1 MGVIIGIDIGGST
14 TKIVGF
20 NAESQS
26 KEPTLIEPIFVKAT
40 DPITSIY
47 GAFGKFTSQNNLGL
61 SDIEKIMIT
70 GVGASFLAQPIYGC
84 DCEVTPEFKSIGIGG
99 LYLSGLNEAIIGS
112 LGTGTAFV
120 HAKRGFEPD
129 YLGGT
134 GMGGGTLM
142 DFGRYSAWKLGIPF
156 VAIPTIVSSDGF
168 TADICSI
175 IIDGQKK
182 SIPMQA
188 ADAVICDMDVVSG
201 APMFLSIAGVQDIMA
216 KYVSIA
222 DWKIAHL
229 VSGEYFC
236 PMVCDMAQEA
246 LDIMVRCA
254 HELAEGKEPDFEAM
268 AYTQMLS
275 GLTMQILSNSR
286 AASGAEHLVAHLVEM
301 KPRGFENAHGMHGE
315 CVGIGT
321 IMCASAYHK
330 LAERETIEVKPFEPV
345 DEQWVRDV
353 FGELADGILTENEN
367 DVLKTFAPENIKEKW
382 PQIRE
387 IIATIPKAEE
397 LIELYTKIGAK
408 HSLEELGIDESVR
421 EEFLDISSAIRNRLT
436 LARMTRLIVK

>member
-1 MGVIIGIDIGGST
+1 MILDTSKYLGKCVCGREHELRTKLVVCEYGALKNFDKYMEDCGLTGFRTVIYDTNTYNLPSITHVPADQE
-14 TKIVGF
+14 IVLEAKGLHS
-20 NAESQS
+20 E
-26 KEPTLIEPIFVKAT
+26 KGLIENMMT
-40 DPITSIY
+40 MLERT
-47 GAFGKFTSQNNLGL
+47 
-61 SDIEKIMIT
+61 
-70 GVGASFLAQPIYGC
+70 
-84 DCEVTPEFKSIGIGG
+84 
-99 LYLSGLNEAIIGS
+99 
-112 LGTGTAFV
+112 
-120 HAKRGFEPD
+120 PD
-129 YLGGT
+129 YIVVV
-134 GMGGGTLM
+134 GGGTLM

-254 HELAEGKEPDFEAM
+254 NELAEGKAPDFEAM

-330 LAERETIEVKPFEPV
+330 LAEKETIEVKPFEPV
-345 DEQWVRDV
+345 NEQWVRDV
-353 FGELADGILTENEN
+353 FGELADGILKENEN
-367 DVLKTFAPENIKEKW
+367 DVLKTFDPENIKEKW

>member
-1 MGVIIGIDIGGST
+1 MILDTSKYLGKCSCGREHELRTKLVVCEYGALKNFDKYMDDCGLSGFRTVIYDTNTYNLPSITHVAADQE
-14 TKIVGF
+14 IVLEAKGLHS
-20 NAESQS
+20 E
-26 KEPTLIEPIFVKAT
+26 KGLIEDMMTKLER
-40 DPITSIY
+40 
-47 GAFGKFTSQNNLGL
+47 K
-61 SDIEKIMIT
+61 
-70 GVGASFLAQPIYGC
+70 
-84 DCEVTPEFKSIGIGG
+84 
-99 LYLSGLNEAIIGS
+99 
-112 LGTGTAFV
+112 
-120 HAKRGFEPD
+120 PD
-129 YLGGT
+129 YIVVV
-134 GMGGGTLM
+134 GGGTLM

-254 HELAEGKEPDFEAM
+254 NELAEGKEPDFEAM

-353 FGELADGILTENEN
+353 FGELADGILKENEN

>member
-1 MGVIIGIDIGGST
+1 MILDTSKYLGKCSCGREHELRTKLVVCEYGALKNFDKYMADCGLSGFRTVIYDTNTYNLPSVIHVPADQE
-14 TKIVGF
+14 IVLEAKGLHS
-20 NAESQS
+20 E
-26 KEPTLIEPIFVKAT
+26 KGLIEDMMTKLER
-40 DPITSIY
+40 
-47 GAFGKFTSQNNLGL
+47 K
-61 SDIEKIMIT
+61 
-70 GVGASFLAQPIYGC
+70 
-84 DCEVTPEFKSIGIGG
+84 
-99 LYLSGLNEAIIGS
+99 
-112 LGTGTAFV
+112 
-120 HAKRGFEPD
+120 PD
-129 YLGGT
+129 YIVVV
-134 GMGGGTLM
+134 GGGTLM

-188 ADAVICDMDVVSG
+188 ADAVITDMDVVAG

-254 HELAEGKEPDFEAM
+254 HEIAEGKAPDFEAM

-321 IMCASAYHK
+321 IMCAEAYHK
-330 LAERETIEVKPFEPV
+330 LAEKETIEVKPFEPV
-345 DEQWVRDV
+345 NEQWVRDV
-353 FGELADGILTENEN
+353 FGELADGILKENEN
-367 DVLKTFAPENIKEKW
+367 DVLKTFDPENIKNNW
-382 PQIRE
+382 QQIRE
-387 IIATIPKAEE
+387 IINTIPKAEE

-408 HSLEELGIDESVR
+408 HSLEELGISESVR

>member
-1 MGVIIGIDIGGST
+1 MILDTSKYLGKCVCGREHELRTKLVVCEYGALKNFDKYMEDCGLTGFRTVIYDTNTYNLPSITPGPADQE
-14 TKIVGF
+14 IVLEAKGLHS
-20 NAESQS
+20 E
-26 KEPTLIEPIFVKAT
+26 KGLIENMMT
-40 DPITSIY
+40 MLERT
-47 GAFGKFTSQNNLGL
+47 
-61 SDIEKIMIT
+61 
-70 GVGASFLAQPIYGC
+70 
-84 DCEVTPEFKSIGIGG
+84 
-99 LYLSGLNEAIIGS
+99 
-112 LGTGTAFV
+112 
-120 HAKRGFEPD
+120 PD
-129 YLGGT
+129 YIVVV
-134 GMGGGTLM
+134 GGGTLM

-353 FGELADGILTENEN
+353 FGELADGILKENEN